1 MLGRIAVLALG
12 RRARWV
18 VIGAWVA
25 LAVAL
30 AGFQPK
36 LQKLAGDE
44 SDTFRTRGADSTRVH
59 SLLDTRFAEG
69 GNSTAVFAYVAREG
83 SIYAQAP
90 RAIDDMQRICDSD
103 AIPDLKGVAA
113 PDAVIC
119 GDVGHGLAPR
129 TGPSAFSS
137 DSPESMVLLSA
148 VSGRDDTD
156 SVVRD
161 VAAMRRTLPGPDG
174 SP

>member
-1 MLGRIAVLALG
+1 MSRGAHLARRGRSAVRDTGALMLGRIAVLALG

-44 SDTFRTRGADSTRVH
+44 SATFRTRGADSTRVH
-59 SLLDTRFAEG
+59 SLLDTRFEEG
-69 GNSTAVFAYVAREG
+69 GDSTAVFAYVAREG

-90 RAIDDMQRICDSD
+90 R
-103 AIPDLKGVAA
+103 
-113 PDAVIC
+113 
-119 GDVGHGLAPR
+119 
-129 TGPSAFSS
+129 
-137 DSPESMVLLSA
+137 
-148 VSGRDDTD
+148 
-156 SVVRD
+156 
-161 VAAMRRTLPGPDG
+161 
-174 SP
+174 